1 MINIIYKILTANN
14 GEQHEDNNND
24 NAINYPEFNK
34 DSLLYLA
41 EKHYENLVETLT
53 INVINAAGA
62 SSSSSPN
69 PSSSLPQSSSPICQ
83 NLSNQSDIYKIEES
97 ETFHYNSI
105 ADIAD

>member
-69 PSSSLPQSSSPICQ
+69 PSLSLPSSSITFP
-83 NLSNQSDIYKIEES
+83 NKSDQSDNYRRKEES
-97 ETFHYNSI
+97 EIYDNGKG
-105 ADIAD
+105 DIAD